1 MSEIFAVQLTA
12 AATVALTIL
21 ALAAAVLAGLAFW
34 RHPRKSGY
42 SSSRTGVR
50 GRAPGSLGRPR
61 VSRRTARRR
70 RPRQRVR
77 PQRQRFPRLRRT
89 DPVLRPGSGD
99 LERGRLSA
107 PDDLGVIMPG
117 ETAFGTRQVPADDAL
132 KYAILTFRDVAGV
145 RWVRMPDGGLLAA
158 QDPPTASH
166 DSAWFIFALADLVP
180 THGREFI
187 GLPSV
192 VQHSVAEEEARR
204 RAARADRPKRRA
216 RPGAG

>member
-1 MSEIFAVQLTA
+1 
-12 AATVALTIL
+12 
-21 ALAAAVLAGLAFW
+21 
-34 RHPRKSGY
+34 
-42 SSSRTGVR
+42 
-50 GRAPGSLGRPR
+50 
-61 VSRRTARRR
+61 
-70 RPRQRVR
+70 
-77 PQRQRFPRLRRT
+77 
-89 DPVLRPGSGD
+89 
-99 LERGRLSA
+99 
-107 PDDLGVIMPG
+107 MPG